1 MRERINYIYY
11 TKGIAILFVI
21 FGHVYSGNNIAT
33 TWIYSFH
40 MPLFFI
46 ISGFLL
52 KLNKNKDTKSMILK
66 KFKSLMVPY
75 ILFSIINIVGFYL
88 IKDLLYEVFK
98 GNIFNTITLFG
109 IGALWFL
116 PALFISET
124 LFLFEKNNISK
135 NKYKALF
142 YISIVF
148 IIAIFIFVS
157 KGNYTNVIG
166 KLTIVLVRSMVALFF
181 INIGYYLYKVISKI
195 NFKIYQ
201 ILILIAISIIF
212 SILNGHVDLWGV
224 QFNNL
229 PLYVFNSI
237 IGSLLIIAIAKK
249 LMVVKY

>member
-1 MRERINYIYY
+1 MKEKINYIDYS
-11 TKGIAILFVI
+11 KGIAILFVI

-88 IKDLLYEVFK
+88 IKDLSYEVFK

-142 YISIVF
+142 Y
-148 IIAIFIFVS
+148 
-157 KGNYTNVIG
+157 
-166 KLTIVLVRSMVALFF
+166 
-181 INIGYYLYKVISKI
+181 
-195 NFKIYQ
+195 
-201 ILILIAISIIF
+201 
-212 SILNGHVDLWGV
+212 
-224 QFNNL
+224 
-229 PLYVFNSI
+229 P
-237 IGSLLIIAIAKK
+237 
-249 LMVVKY
+249 